1 RAAGARAL
9 AYALPPVLSRALPTP
24 PGVPYP
30 LGGGGATVVV
40 ARGGRYLSGEETATG
55 MSLYPDAL
63 LRAVPAG
70 APRQRVFIPL
80 GADPALARALRA
92 KGLATLAQLGPA
104 DTPVSLRCT
113 HILDRAGGLS
123 PVTE

>member
-1 RAAGARAL
+1 M
-9 AYALPPVLSRALPTP
+9 
-24 PGVPYP
+24 
-30 LGGGGATVVV
+30 
-40 ARGGRYLSGEETATG
+40 SGEETATG

-80 GADPALARALRA
+80 GADPAQARALRA

-104 DTPVSLRCT
+104 DTPASLRCT
-113 HILDRAGGLS
+113 HILDSAGGLS